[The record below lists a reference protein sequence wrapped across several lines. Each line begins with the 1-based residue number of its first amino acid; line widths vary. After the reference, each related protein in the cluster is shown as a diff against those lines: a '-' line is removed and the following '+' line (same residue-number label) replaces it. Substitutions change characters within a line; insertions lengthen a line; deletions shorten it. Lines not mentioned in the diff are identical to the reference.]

1 MKKKIIELIAFALVT
16 AVLVLGVSYAIA
28 DRETTFSAVYSEP
41 DNSVDVVIV
50 GSSHVNSGYIPSML
64 WEENNL
70 SAVNA
75 FSWSQPMWV
84 SYHYIVEAL
93 KTQSPDY
100 IVLEM
105 YGMVYGHSYI
115 MPQEIDKTS
124 YNNSF
129 NLLPSWN
136 RWQLIKTSEFCGL
149 DLRNAQDFLYISR
162 YHTRWKTF
170 DWSYLSYN
178 PTKQHDY
185 LKGYGYLT
193 NAAGIQTPSVE
204 ISNEEIVPYE
214 YCVEYLDKIVKLC
227 EEKGIE
233 LIFTLTPYVY
243 QTEETAVLNWLE
255 RYSAEKGIPLFNY
268 LYGEDYERI
277 GFDYSTDLADTGHC
291 NYNGAVKIT
300 QDLCTYLDSVGASA
314 STQQE
319 HPFYRMLS
327 EDYSKFE
334 RVPALNVIMESSDI
348 ESFIRKAVNDKD
360 VTLFINTYS
369 ADESILDKLNGI
381 LNPNN
386 APTDYN
392 IEDMIITADGIA
404 NPAGSVKFEMFG
416 KNGTVEFAQESCEIY
431 LNGTAV
437 PGGTVSDIKIVLF
450 DNVLQRPVM
459 SVWLEDGMMKTKEFT
474 SDIIDNYK

>member
-1 MKKKIIELIAFALVT
+1 MKKKIIELIAFALLT
-16 AVLVLGVSYAIA
+16 ASLVMGVSYALA

-41 DNSVDVVIV
+41 DNSVDVMIV
-50 GSSHVNSGYIPSML
+50 GSSHVNSGYVPSML
-64 WEENNL
+64 WDRNNL

-84 SYHYIVEAL
+84 SYHYIVEGL
-93 KTQSPDY
+93 KTQTPDY

-105 YGMVYGHSYI
+105 FGMVYGHSYI

-129 NLLPSWN
+129 NLDPSWN

-178 PTKQHDY
+178 PHKQHDY

-193 NAAGIQTPSVE
+193 NAAGISQPEVD
-204 ISNEEIVPYE
+204 ISQEELIPYE
-214 YCVEYLDKIVKLC
+214 YCVEYLDKIVSLC
-227 EEKGIE
+227 EEKDIK

-255 RYSAEKGIPLFNY
+255 RYSKEKNIPFFNY

-277 GFDYSTDLADTGHC
+277 GFDYSTDLADSGHC
-291 NYNGAVKIT
+291 NYSGAVKIT
-300 QDLCTYLDSVGASA
+300 NDLCNYFDSVGASA
-314 STQQE
+314 ATKEE
-319 HPFYRMLS
+319 HPYFEMLS
-327 EDYSKFE
+327 DDYSRFE
-334 RVPALNVIMESSDI
+334 RVPALNKIMVRDSLSSWVKSAI
-348 ESFIRKAVNDKD
+348 NDDK
-360 VTLFINTYS
+360 VTLFFNINN
-369 ADESILDKLNGI
+369 ADESVVNMISDSLGADVQKYSSFLIDNNGMSK
-381 LNPNN
+381 
-386 APTDYN
+386 TEN
-392 IEDMIITADGIA
+392 II
-404 NPAGSVKFEMFG
+404 PFEMFG
-416 KNGTVEFAQESCEIY
+416 KSGTVEFSADTSEIY

-437 PGGTVSDIKIVLF
+437 PGTEESSIKIVLY
-450 DNVLQRPVM
+450 DNILQRPVM
-459 SVWLEDGMMKTKEFT
+459 SVWLEEGLMKTKEFT
-474 SDIIDNYK
+474 SDIIDNYKN

>member
-1 MKKKIIELIAFALVT
+1 MKKKIIELIAFALL
-16 AVLVLGVSYAIA
+16 AAAAIMGVSYALA

-41 DNSVDVVIV
+41 DNSVDVMIV

-70 SAVNA
+70 SSVNA

-84 SYHYIVEAL
+84 SYHYIVEGL

-105 YGMVYGHSYI
+105 YGMTYGHSYI

-129 NLLPSWN
+129 NLDPSWN
-136 RWQLIKTSEFCGL
+136 RWQLIKTAEFCGL

-178 PTKQHDY
+178 SHNQHDY

-193 NAAGIQTPSVE
+193 SARNIETPVVD
-204 ISNEEIVPYE
+204 IAQEELVPYE

-227 EEKGIE
+227 EEKGIK
-233 LIFTLTPYVY
+233 LIFTMTPYVY
-243 QTEETAVLNWLE
+243 ASEETGVINWVE
-255 RYSAEKGIPLFNY
+255 RYSAEKGIPFFNY

-291 NYNGAVKIT
+291 NYSGATKIT
-300 QDLCTYLDSVGASA
+300 QDLCNYLESVGASLQ
-314 STQQE
+314 TKEQ
-319 HPFYRMLS
+319 HPYFEMLC
-327 EDYSKFE
+327 EDYSRYE
-334 RVPALNVIMESSDI
+334 RVPALNEIMKETHLSQWLQAAVKDENVTLLINTKAADDNTLSVINDTVGSMGTVATNDNVVLTAAGISHI
-348 ESFIRKAVNDKD
+348 ESAMDFD
-360 VTLFINTYS
+360 
-369 ADESILDKLNGI
+369 
-381 LNPNN
+381 
-386 APTDYN
+386 
-392 IEDMIITADGIA
+392 
-404 NPAGSVKFEMFG
+404 MFG
-416 KNGTVEFAQESCEIY
+416 KKGSVSFATDVAEIY

-437 PGGTVSDIKIVLF
+437 PGGDTSMVKIVLF
-450 DNVLQRPVM
+450 DNIIERPVM
-459 SVWLEDGMMKTKEFT
+459 AVWMENSQMMTKEFT